1 MWSNSRP
8 NGTKLS
14 TNPQC
19 HVAVSITNAVS
30 GQSIKCNKK
39 VSTVCVCVCFSCT
52 GWLCVYLWVG
62 VFYRKTPWWQGSPC
76 RPARPWSSSDTHTHK
91 ETSVSTASNTHDT
104 SASTQ
109 KHTLTFTPLFQLVSQ
124 KQMLKDN
131 IYLDFKYFSVVF
143 HSTATDG
150 TRPRGRQRLTKRFR
164 DNREIIGA
172 QRNVSHFVYMTTL

>member
-1 MWSNSRP
+1 MCVSLALGGYAVICEWVFFIE
-8 NGTKLS
+8 KL
-14 TNPQC
+14 PGDRAA
-19 HVAVSITNAVS
+19 HA
-30 GQSIKCNKK
+30 GQ
-39 VSTVCVCVCFSCT
+39 
-52 GWLCVYLWVG
+52 
-62 VFYRKTPWWQGSPC
+62 
-76 RPARPWSSSDTHTHK
+76 PAPGPHLTHTHK

-172 QRNVSHFVYMTTL
+172 QRNVSHFVYMTTLYSFLTAN